1 MNRSLRHLVFF
12 SAGALALVTLGCSST
27 LRVGTVAPRPNIN
40 LAKHTQKLAL
50 RFGKNVANDYTLD
63 RANGIGPTEV
73 SDWRGS
79 LTTGFRNAF
88 ADSYALGGE
97 SGDIVLEIQEAEL
110 GWAPAA
116 VAGDGYV
123 AAGRAQ
129 IRYKAR
135 LVNGTSVTPT
145 SGTAESK
152 QAVTSM
158 ADAPLA
164 ASSAIETMYEEVSEK
179 LLAGKQ

>member
-1 MNRSLRHLVFF
+1 MNRSLRNFFLF
-12 SAGALALVTLGCSST
+12 SAGALALVTVGCSST
-27 LRVGTVAPRPNIN
+27 LRVGTMAPRPNIN
-40 LAKHTQKLAL
+40 LAKHTQTLAL

-73 SDWRGS
+73 SDWKGS

-88 ADSYALGGE
+88 AESYAMGGE
-97 SGDIVLEIQEAEL
+97 NGDMILEIQEAEL

-135 LVNGTSVTPT
+135 LVKGASITPT

-164 ASSAIETMYEEVSEK
+164 ASSAIETMYEEVSQK
-179 LLAGKQ
+179 LLAGKE